1 MAVAAARAAPRPS
14 RLRAALRSDHV
25 TGWAFVLPAVIL
37 VGAFAVVPLVWSFVL
52 SFQKSNLVSPA
63 TWVGLHNYRQLAHD
77 PVFFASVRRTVI
89 FTGLFVPITLVAS
102 LALAKLLDR
111 SVRGI
116 GLYRLA
122 VFLPVVTSTVATAVV
137 FVFLLDR
144 DYGIV
149 NSVLGGLGFA
159 QQGFL
164 QDPGQ
169 ALYAIVGIVVWH
181 WVGFGVIIF
190 LAALQGIPQ
199 EVVEAAQMD
208 GATRWRTFR
217 RVELPLLGPAI
228 LFLLVWLTIESLQL
242 FDEIYVTTPGGGLLQ
257 STTVVV
263 FYLYQQAFNFFHA
276 GYATA
281 IAYVLF
287 LATAIISA
295 VQFWLSRKVVHYQ

>member
-1 MAVAAARAAPRPS
+1 MAVVAQRRPGRA
-14 RLRAALRSDHV
+14 RAALRSEHAA
-25 TGWAFVLPAVIL
+25 GWAFVAPAVVL

-52 SFQKSNLVSPA
+52 SFQKSDLVSPA
-63 TWVGLHNYRQLAHD
+63 TWVGLENYKRLAHD
-77 PVFFASVRRTVI
+77 PVFFDSVKRTVI
-89 FTGLFVPITLVAS
+89 FTGLFVPITLALS

-111 SVRGI
+111 RVRGI

-149 NSVLGGLGFA
+149 NSLLQQAGLP

-181 WVGFGVIIF
+181 WVGFGVIVF
-190 LAALQGIPQ
+190 LAALQGIPRD
-199 EVVEAAQMD
+199 VVEAAQMD
-208 GATRWRTFR
+208 GATRWRVFR
-217 RVELPLLGPAI
+217 RVELPLLGPAT

-263 FYLYQQAFNFFHA
+263 FYLYQQAFNLFHA

-287 LATAIISA
+287 LATAIVSA
-295 VQFWLSRKVVHYQ
+295 VQFWLSRKVVHYS

>member
-1 MAVAAARAAPRPS
+1 MAATAAPVARRES
-14 RLRAALRSDHV
+14 RLRAALRSDHA
-25 TGWAFVLPAVIL
+25 TGWAFVAPAVVL
-37 VGAFAVVPLVWSFVL
+37 VGAFAVVPLVWSIVL
-52 SFQKSNLVSPA
+52 SFQKSDLVSPA
-63 TWVGLHNYRQLAHD
+63 TWVGVENYKRLAHD
-77 PVFFASVRRTVI
+77 AVFFASVRRTVI
-89 FTGLFVPITLVAS
+89 FTGLFVPITLVLS

-111 SVRGI
+111 RVRGI

-122 VFLPVVTSTVATAVV
+122 VFIPVVTSTVATAVV

-149 NSVLGGLGFA
+149 NSLLGQAGLPE
-159 QQGFL
+159 QGFL

-181 WVGFGVIIF
+181 WVGFGVIVF
-190 LAALQGIPQ
+190 LAALQGIPR

-208 GATRWRTFR
+208 GATRWRVFR

-287 LATAIISA
+287 VATAVISA

>member
-1 MAVAAARAAPRPS
+1 MAVVAARVARRPS
-14 RLRAALRSDHV
+14 RLRAALRSDHAA
-25 TGWAFVLPAVIL
+25 GWTFMAPAVVL
-37 VGAFAVVPLVWSFVL
+37 VGAFSVVPLVWSFLL
-52 SFQKSNLVSPA
+52 SFKRSDLVSPA
-63 TWVGLHNYRQLAHD
+63 TWVGLQNYRRLAHD
-77 PVFFASVRRTVI
+77 PVFFDSVRRTVI
-89 FTGLFVPITLVAS
+89 FTGLFVPITLVLA

-111 SVRGI
+111 RVRGI

-149 NSVLGGLGFA
+149 NSLLEHAGVA

-181 WVGFGVIIF
+181 WVGFGVIVF
-190 LAALQGIPQ
+190 LAALQGIPR

-208 GATRWRTFR
+208 GATRWRVFK
-217 RVELPLLGPAI
+217 RVELPLLGPAT

-263 FYLYQQAFNFFHA
+263 FYLYQQAFNLFHA

-287 LATAIISA
+287 LATAVVSA
-295 VQFWLSRKVVHYQ
+295 VQFWISRKVVHYQ

>member
-1 MAVAAARAAPRPS
+1 VHSEHAA
-14 RLRAALRSDHV
+14 
-25 TGWAFVLPAVIL
+25 GWAFMAPAVIL
-37 VGAFAVVPLVWSFVL
+37 VGAFSVVPLVWSFLL
-52 SFQKSNLVSPA
+52 SFKQSDLVAPA
-63 TWVGLHNYRQLAHD
+63 TWVGLQNYRRLAHD
-77 PVFFASVRRTVI
+77 PVFFDSIRRTVI
-89 FTGLFVPITLVAS
+89 FTGLFVPITLVLA

-111 SVRGI
+111 RVRGI

-144 DYGIV
+144 DYGVV
-149 NSVLGGLGFA
+149 NSLLEHVGVA

-181 WVGFGVIIF
+181 WVGFGVIVF
-190 LAALQGIPQ
+190 LAALQGIPR

-208 GATRWRTFR
+208 GATRWRVFR
-217 RVELPLLGPAI
+217 RVELPLLGPAT

-263 FYLYQQAFNFFHA
+263 FYLYQQAFNLFHA

-287 LATAIISA
+287 LATAVISA
-295 VQFWLSRKVVHYQ
+295 VEFWISRKVVHYQ

>member
-1 MAVAAARAAPRPS
+1 MAVAAARAAPGPS
-14 RLRAALRSDHV
+14 RLRGALHSEHV

-52 SFQKSNLVSPA
+52 SFQKSDLVSPA

-77 PVFFASVRRTVI
+77 PVFFASVKRTVI
-89 FTGLFVPITLVAS
+89 FTGLFVPITLVVS

-111 SVRGI
+111 GVRGI

-159 QQGFL
+159 EQGFL
-164 QDPGQ
+164 QDPSQ

-287 LATAIISA
+287 VATAIISA

>member
-1 MAVAAARAAPRPS
+1 VAATAAPS
-14 RLRAALRSDHV
+14 RARAALRSEHA
-25 TGWAFVLPAVIL
+25 TGWAFVAPAVIL
-37 VGAFAVVPLVWSFVL
+37 VGAFAVVPLVWSFLL
-52 SFQKSNLVSPA
+52 SFQKSDLVSPA
-63 TWVGLHNYRQLAHD
+63 TWVGLENYRRLAHD
-77 PVFFASVRRTVI
+77 PVFFDSVRRTVV
-89 FTGLFVPITLVAS
+89 FTGLFVPITLALA

-111 SVRGI
+111 RVRGI

-144 DYGIV
+144 DYGIA
-149 NSVLGGLGFA
+149 NSVLEQLGVA

-164 QDPGQ
+164 QDPSQ

-181 WVGFGVIIF
+181 WVGFGVIVF
-190 LAALQGIPQ
+190 LAALQGIPRD
-199 EVVEAAQMD
+199 VVEAAQMD
-208 GATRWRTFR
+208 GATRWRVFR
-217 RVELPLLGPAI
+217 RVELPLLGPAT

-263 FYLYQQAFNFFHA
+263 FYLYQQAFNLFHA

-287 LATAIISA
+287 LATAVISA
-295 VQFWLSRKVVHYQ
+295 VQFWISRKVVHYQ

>member
-1 MAVAAARAAPRPS
+1 
-14 RLRAALRSDHV
+14 
-25 TGWAFVLPAVIL
+25 
-37 VGAFAVVPLVWSFVL
+37 VV
-52 SFQKSNLVSPA
+52 
-63 TWVGLHNYRQLAHD
+63 
-77 PVFFASVRRTVI
+77 
-89 FTGLFVPITLVAS
+89 S

-111 SVRGI
+111 RVRGI

-190 LAALQGIPQ
+190 LAALQSIPQ

>member
-1 MAVAAARAAPRPS
+1 MAVVAARVARRPS
-14 RLRAALRSDHV
+14 RLRSAVHSEHAA
-25 TGWAFVLPAVIL
+25 GWAFMAPAVIL
-37 VGAFAVVPLVWSFVL
+37 VGAFSVVPLVWSFLL
-52 SFQKSNLVSPA
+52 SFKQSDLVSPA
-63 TWVGLHNYRQLAHD
+63 TWVGWQNYRRLAHD
-77 PVFFASVRRTVI
+77 PVFFDSVRRTVI
-89 FTGLFVPITLVAS
+89 FTGLFVPITLVLA

-149 NSVLGGLGFA
+149 NSVLEHVGVA

-181 WVGFGVIIF
+181 WVGFGVIVF
-190 LAALQGIPQ
+190 LAALQGIPR

-208 GATRWRTFR
+208 GATRWRVFR
-217 RVELPLLGPAI
+217 RVELPLLGPAT

-263 FYLYQQAFNFFHA
+263 FYLYQQAFNLFHA

-287 LATAIISA
+287 LATAVISA
-295 VQFWLSRKVVHYQ
+295 VEFWISRKVVHYQ

>member
-1 MAVAAARAAPRPS
+1 VAVVAARVARRPS
-14 RLRAALRSDHV
+14 RLRAAVHSEHAA
-25 TGWAFVLPAVIL
+25 GWAFMAPAVIL
-37 VGAFAVVPLVWSFVL
+37 VGAFSVVPLVWSFLL
-52 SFQKSNLVSPA
+52 SFKQSDLVSPA
-63 TWVGLHNYRQLAHD
+63 TWVGLQNYRRLAHD
-77 PVFFASVRRTVI
+77 PVFIDSIRRTVI
-89 FTGLFVPITLVAS
+89 FTGLFVPITLVLA

-111 SVRGI
+111 RVRGI

-144 DYGIV
+144 DYGVV
-149 NSVLGGLGFA
+149 NSLLEHVGVA

-181 WVGFGVIIF
+181 WVGFGVIVF
-190 LAALQGIPQ
+190 LAALQGIPR

-208 GATRWRTFR
+208 GATRWRVFK
-217 RVELPLLGPAI
+217 RVELPLLGPAT

-263 FYLYQQAFNFFHA
+263 FYLYQQAFNLFHA

-287 LATAIISA
+287 LATAVISA
-295 VQFWLSRKVVHYQ
+295 VEFWISRKVVHYQ